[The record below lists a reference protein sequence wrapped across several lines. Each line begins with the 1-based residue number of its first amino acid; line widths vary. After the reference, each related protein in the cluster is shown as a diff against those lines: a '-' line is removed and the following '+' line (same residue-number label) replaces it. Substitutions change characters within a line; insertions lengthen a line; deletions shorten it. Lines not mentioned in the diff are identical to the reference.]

1 MPGAISMTDV
11 INAQTVGDLRDEGD
25 ELLIDLIDLFFGET
39 PARLRVLTTA
49 LAAGDREQ
57 VERSAHTLKSTA
69 ATFGA
74 ETMRAVAAEAEMA
87 ARAGRLESVAQLL
100 PTLHREAEQ
109 VREALAGVRAELAS

>member
-1 MPGAISMTDV
+1 MTDV